1 MKHPQLTVRGV
12 RARTVSVPMRR
23 PLGTSATMMTA
34 APFLLVDLYTEEG
47 ITGRAHTFCY
57 LDIAAPM
64 MRRVL
69 EAAGELIV
77 GVPLDPERIRR
88 VCQDHFALLG
98 AHGVVAM
105 VISALDVAC
114 WDALSRAAK
123 LPLARYLGGATE
135 TVPSYNSNGLSLRR
149 SDGDLGQITEE
160 ANELL
165 EPGFNALKIRLGR
178 ENPREDLTAVRAV
191 RSTIPSESLLMSDY
205 NQALSVEEAIERGR
219 GLEEE
224 GLYWIEEPVAH
235 DDFAGSSEVTQALG
249 TPIQA
254 GENFWGPNV
263 LATAIAMTAMDYVM
277 VDLMR
282 IGGVSG
288 WLRAAALADK
298 ARIPMSSHLYP
309 EVSTHLLG
317 VTPTAH
323 WLEYVD
329 WAEAFITAP
338 ILISHGNA
346 KVPEGPGTGVFWDE
360 DAVAHYATD

>member
-1 MKHPQLTVRGV
+1 
-12 RARTVSVPMRR
+12 
-23 PLGTSATMMTA
+23 MTA
-34 APFLLVDLYTEEG
+34 APFLLVDIYTEEG

-105 VISALDVAC
+105 VVSALDVAC

-205 NQALSVEEAIERGR
+205 NQALSVEEALERGR

-235 DDFAGSSEVTQALG
+235 DDFPGSSEVTQALG
-249 TPIQA
+249 IPIQV